1 MRHAP
6 SHASG
11 SGAWMVG
18 LIVFAVVASLWM
30 AWRLGAVASVQQNVS
45 FRTPSL
51 PARTMPN
58 PQPAPNPVSPAPR

>member
-1 MRHAP
+1 
-6 SHASG
+6 
-11 SGAWMVG
+11 MVG

-51 PARTMPN
+51 PARAMPN
-58 PQPAPNPVSPAPR
+58 PQPAPSPVPPALR

>member
-1 MRHAP
+1 
-6 SHASG
+6 
-11 SGAWMVG
+11 MVG

-58 PQPAPNPVSPAPR
+58 PQPAPNPVSPTPR